1 MPSELQAREISTTA
15 RVAVSP
21 IAELVY
27 LLFAIPNAC
36 NTSEKCGHPAVR
48 DAMMS
53 RPDLVDAVSHF
64 WNDGYNEWSEI
75 VLLAQ
80 RSGTFFDDRLTR
92 FFDRL
97 DGALQEDLFV
107 PELPSEPMEV
117 RGIIEDRL
125 RKLRSSSELR
135 ARYES
140 LLRDAWAALEPLW
153 ESVGRPTAMT
163 MAAGWR
169 ERLAERPEIA
179 PLLPR
184 SHWAVREQY
193 HAIVD
198 RALRR
203 GEVVIIPLGL
213 AGPGQAFFSL
223 PGLTILGCGAEGETR
238 TQVTRE
244 DAERAAARFKVLSDP
259 TRLAIL
265 RTLHGGCEFTISD
278 LARIYEL
285 SQPTVSVHMK
295 TLREAGLVEAVRVD
309 GRTLY
314 RGAHEKLRAFV
325 HAAVEDL

>member
-1 MPSELQAREISTTA
+1 MPSELQRSEISTTA

-21 IAELVY
+21 VAELVY
-27 LLFAIPNAC
+27 VLFAIPSGSNEGDKC
-36 NTSEKCGHPAVR
+36 NHPAVH
-48 DAMMS
+48 DAVQS
-53 RPDLVDAVSHF
+53 RPELVDRVSNF
-64 WNDGYNEWSEI
+64 WSDGYNEWTEI

-97 DGALQEDLFV
+97 DGLLQEEIFV
-107 PELPSEPMEV
+107 PELPSERMEV
-117 RGIIEDRL
+117 RAIIEDRL
-125 RKLRSSSELR
+125 RKLRTSPELR
-135 ARYES
+135 ARYVA
-140 LLRDAWAALEPLW
+140 LLRDVWTAMEPLW

-169 ERLAERPEIA
+169 ERLAERPEVG

-193 HAIVD
+193 QALVD
-198 RALRR
+198 RALQR
-203 GEVVIIPLGL
+203 GEVVLVPMGL
-213 AGPGQAFFSL
+213 AGPGQCFFAL
-223 PGLTILGCGAEGETR
+223 PGMMILGCGAEAGTQ
-238 TQVTRE
+238 TQVTRA

-265 RTLHGGCEFTISD
+265 RTLHHGVELTITD
-278 LARIYEL
+278 LAHIYEL

-295 TLREAGLVEAVRVD
+295 MLRDAGLVETIRLD

-314 RGAHEKLRAFV
+314 RASHDKLRTFV
-325 HAAVEDL
+325 HSAVEEL